1 MEAPGAPGGYPGYP
15 GAPPMAHGGMPVHGH
30 GGHGGHGS
38 YGMPGA
44 PAPYAQQYGYPPQA
58 AYPQVR
64 HADTRRLT
72 CNAVAHAAMHHVAV
86 R

>member
-1 MEAPGAPGGYPGYP
+1 MDAPGAPGGYGGYP

-30 GGHGGHGS
+30 SS

-44 PAPYAQQYGYPPQA
+44 PAPYAQQYGYPPQP

-64 HADTRRLT
+64 TSDTRCVT
-72 CNAVAHAAMHHVAV
+72 CLLLCICARCDAIA
-86 R
+86 